1 MGTSYQSLSLQS
13 LKHCGIAVT
22 ELTEFARLL
31 APATPYD
38 RRELGMADPTST
50 FDWTLHIV
58 LACITCE
65 RVILFTRPNKDLKV
79 AHEASRAFMRLIPAD
94 PNTQKTV
101 DGIVNLFLPTVCSS
115 CDTSASWTSLSI
127 SRSFME
133 TWQPYL
139 AMRAFLEGDLS
150 MIGSSICLVHRA
162 EVMEIA
168 GSDYIIQ
175 SVTVNPR
182 PETAAEVQLYLQS
195 GVL

>member
-1 MGTSYQSLSLQS
+1 MGSLQS

-58 LACITCE
+58 LACITYE

-101 DGIVNLFLPTVCSS
+101 DGIVSLFFMRHVCIV
-115 CDTSASWTSLSI
+115 DITLNKQEFYGNVATI
-127 SRSFME
+127 FGD
-133 TWQPYL
+133 
-139 AMRAFLEGDLS
+139 EGF
-150 MIGSSICLVHRA
+150 
-162 EVMEIA
+162 
-168 GSDYIIQ
+168 
-175 SVTVNPR
+175 
-182 PETAAEVQLYLQS
+182 
-195 GVL
+195 